1 MGQDA
6 GRISF
11 ETCEGQERNGDAM
24 TSVEIER
31 IAEEIARR
39 FDAVHM
45 RTEDRLNDEYLKRI
59 IREIAIE
66 TLTEATNEG

>member
-1 MGQDA
+1 
-6 GRISF
+6 
-11 ETCEGQERNGDAM
+11 M
-24 TSVEIER
+24 TPDEIDR

-59 IREIAIE
+59 IREIATAVLKGE
-66 TLTEATNEG
+66 P